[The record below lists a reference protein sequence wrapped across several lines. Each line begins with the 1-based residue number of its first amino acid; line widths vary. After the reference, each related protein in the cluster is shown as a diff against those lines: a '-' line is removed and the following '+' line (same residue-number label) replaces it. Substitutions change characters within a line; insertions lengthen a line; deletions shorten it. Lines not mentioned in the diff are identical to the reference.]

1 MSRLATVGL
10 DHKLQD
16 NRWRES
22 LYGYN
27 CTNYQQLAFVCLS
40 HRFEK
45 LAGSFTHTIH
55 HQLLLDLTYLCF

>member
-16 NRWRES
+16 NRGRES

-27 CTNYQQLAFVCLS
+27 FANYQQLAFVCLS
-40 HRFEK
+40 HRPAK
-45 LAGSFTHTIH
+45 LAGSFNDIIY
-55 HQLLLDLTYLCF
+55 HQLVLDLTNLCF

>member
-27 CTNYQQLAFVCLS
+27 RANYQQLAYVCLS
-40 HRFEK
+40 HRFGK
-45 LAGSFTHTIH
+45 LAGSFTHTIY
-55 HQLLLDLTYLCF
+55 HQLLLDLTNLRF